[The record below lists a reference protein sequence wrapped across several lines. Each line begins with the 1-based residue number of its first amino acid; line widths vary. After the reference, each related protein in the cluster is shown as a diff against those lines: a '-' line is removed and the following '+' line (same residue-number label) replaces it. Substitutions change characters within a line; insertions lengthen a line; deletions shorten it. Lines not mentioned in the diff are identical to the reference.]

1 MKTELRLWIR
11 RGLLALAATAVAAL
25 LAWPVRSFFLR
36 GQTDFVQLYAG
47 AQLSGSGRLYDPA
60 ANYEWHRRLFGVS
73 LPAVLHTRPP
83 FYSVLLRPLAWL
95 PYRIAWWLF
104 VALNVTAAVWVFL
117 RVFRPRSPTAAMGLL
132 HPAVWLAILWGQ
144 DVWIAVALC
153 AAAVLLIEQGHDF
166 EAGAV
171 LSLCAIKAHLFL
183 LVPLALLMQKKW
195 RVLAGGAAGG
205 AALIVLSFI
214 GGGWRW
220 PAEYLRV
227 LSSPVIHRD
236 KGGMPNLEGVAVYF
250 GCAEWAVAVSAA
262 VVVLAVAWI
271 SRRRGSVSA
280 SLAAALVG
288 SFLTSYHAYP
298 HDAVT
303 LLLGFALIRPDSLRG
318 AQAAAWYLLASP
330 LPLLLVL
337 LGPPFHVALPLAAM
351 LALAAMVWPMAAH
364 VPCREAAAAPC
375 P

>member
-1 MKTELRLWIR
+1 MR
-11 RGLLALAATAVAAL
+11 
-25 LAWPVRSFFLR
+25 
-36 GQTDFVQLYAG
+36 
-47 AQLSGSGRLYDPA
+47 
-60 ANYEWHRRLFGVS
+60 

-95 PYRIAWWLF
+95 PYPIAWWLF
-104 VALNVTAAVWVFL
+104 VALNMAAAIWVFL
-117 RVFRPRSPTAAMGLL
+117 RVLRARPPSAAMGLL

-153 AAAVLLIEQGHDF
+153 AAAVLLIGQRHDF

-171 LSLCAIKAHLFL
+171 LSVCAIKAHLFL

-205 AALIVLSFI
+205 AALIVLGFL

-220 PAEYLRV
+220 PEDYLRL
-227 LSSPVIHRD
+227 LSNPVIHRD
-236 KGGMPNLEGVAVYF
+236 RGAMPNLEGARVFFGGPDWLVAALA
-250 GCAEWAVAVSAA
+250 G

-271 SRRRGSVSA
+271 SRRSGSVSA

-303 LLLGFALIRPDSLRG
+303 LLLAFALIQPDRLRG

-351 LALAAMVWPMAAH
+351 LALAAMMRPMAAH
-364 VPCREAAAAPC
+364 VACRETAAAPC